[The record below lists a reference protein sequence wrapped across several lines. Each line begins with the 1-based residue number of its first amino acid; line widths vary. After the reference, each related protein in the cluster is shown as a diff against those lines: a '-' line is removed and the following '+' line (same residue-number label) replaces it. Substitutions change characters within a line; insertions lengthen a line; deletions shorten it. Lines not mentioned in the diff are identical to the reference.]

1 MEHVVITGADR
12 GIGLS
17 LAENYLRNGYTV
29 YAGQFM
35 PDWPQLGELQKQYP
49 ETMHILPL
57 NVGDDASVK
66 AAVQLVSAQTDRVDY
81 LINCAGIFPKTE
93 DAAGFNSAFQ
103 VNSLGPLRM
112 VEAFLPLMQQGKK
125 RLCTFSSE
133 TGVISLM
140 QRVKDFPYCVS
151 KAALNMGMHMLF
163 RKLRP
168 EGYTFRLFHP
178 GWVKTY
184 MSGKKSTVGDF
195 EPEEAAPVAYRYFV
209 SVDEIEDV
217 LILRDIQGQYWP
229 F

>member
-12 GIGLS
+12 GIGLA
-17 LAENYLRNGYTV
+17 LCENYLRNGYTV

-35 PDWPQLGELQKQYP
+35 PQWPQLGELLQQYP
-49 ETMHILPL
+49 ERLRLLSL
-57 NVGDDASVK
+57 NVGEDASVRE
-66 AAVQLVSAQTDRVDY
+66 AARQVGSLTRQVDY
-81 LINCAGIFPKTE
+81 LISCAGIFPKTE
-93 DAAGFNSAFQ
+93 DAEGFNAAFQ
-103 VNSLGPLRM
+103 VNALGPLRM

-140 QRVKDFPYCVS
+140 QRVKDFPYCLS
-151 KAALNMGMHMLF
+151 KAALNMEMHMLF
-163 RKLRP
+163 QKLRP

-178 GWVKTY
+178 GWVKSY
-184 MSGKKSTVGDF
+184 MSGQKSTVGDF

-209 SVDEIEDV
+209 SDDEIEDV

>member
-12 GIGLS
+12 GIGLA
-17 LAENYLRNGYTV
+17 LCENYLRNGYTV

-35 PDWPQLGELQKQYP
+35 PQWPQLGELLQQYP
-49 ETMHILPL
+49 ERLRLIPL
-57 NVGDDASVK
+57 NVGEDASVRE
-66 AAVQLVSAQTDRVDY
+66 AARQVGSLTRQVDY
-81 LINCAGIFPKTE
+81 LISCAGIFPKTE
-93 DAAGFNSAFQ
+93 DAEGFNEAFQ
-103 VNSLGPLRM
+103 VNALGPLRM
-112 VEAFLPLMQQGKK
+112 VEAFLPLIQQGKK

-140 QRVKDFPYCVS
+140 QRVKDFPYCLS
-151 KAALNMGMHMLF
+151 KAALNMEMHMLF
-163 RKLRP
+163 QKLRP

-178 GWVKTY
+178 GWVKSY
-184 MSGKKSTVGDF
+184 MSGQKSTVGDF

-209 SVDEIEDV
+209 SDDEIEDV

>member
-12 GIGLS
+12 GIGLA
-17 LAENYLRNGYTV
+17 LTETFLNNGYTV

-35 PDWPQLGELQKQYP
+35 PDWPQLAQLKTRYP
-49 ETMHILPL
+49 DRMHLIPL

-66 AAVQLVSAQTDRVDY
+66 EAARLVGTLTGHVDY
-81 LINCAGIFPKTE
+81 LINCAGVFPKEE
-93 DAAGFNSAFQ
+93 DADGFRTAFQ
-103 VNSLGPLRM
+103 VNALGPLRT
-112 VEAFLPLMQQGKK
+112 VEAFLPLMTEGKK

-133 TGVISLM
+133 TGVIALM

-151 KAALNMGMHMLF
+151 KAALNMEMHMLF
-163 RKLRP
+163 QALRP

-178 GWVKTY
+178 GWVKSY
-184 MSGKKSTVGDF
+184 MSGQKSTVGDF
-195 EPEEAAPVAYRYFV
+195 EPEEAAPVAYRYFTG
-209 SVDEIEDV
+209 DEEIDDV

>member
-12 GIGLS
+12 GIGLA
-17 LAENYLRNGYTV
+17 LTENFLRNGYTV

-57 NVGDDASVK
+57 NVGNDASVK
-66 AAVQLVSAQTDRVDY
+66 AAAKTVGSLTDRVDY

-93 DAAGFNSAFQ
+93 DSAGFNSAFQ
-103 VNSLGPLRM
+103 VNSLGPTRV
-112 VEAFLPLMQQGKK
+112 VEAFLPLMQEGKK

-151 KAALNMGMHMLF
+151 KAALNMAMHMLF
-163 RKLRP
+163 KKLRP

-184 MSGKKSTVGDF
+184 MSGQKSIVGDF
-195 EPEEAAPVAYRYFV
+195 EPEEAAPVAYRYFI
-209 SVDEIEDV
+209 SDDEIDDV

>member
-12 GIGLS
+12 GIGLA
-17 LAENYLRNGYTV
+17 LTETFLQNGYTV

-35 PDWPQLGELQKQYP
+35 PDWPQLGALQKQYP
-49 ETMHILPL
+49 ERMHIVLL
-57 NVGDDASVK
+57 NVGDDQSVR
-66 AAVQLVSAQTDRVDY
+66 AAADTIGRLTDRVDY

-93 DAAGFNSAFQ
+93 NAADFNSAFQ

-112 VEAFLPLMQQGKK
+112 VEAFLPLMQAGRKK
-125 RLCTFSSE
+125 LCTFSSE

-151 KAALNMGMHMLF
+151 KAALNMEMHMLF
-163 RKLRP
+163 QLLRP
-168 EGYTFRLFHP
+168 KGYTFRLFHP
-178 GWVKTY
+178 GWVKSY
-184 MSGKKSTVGDF
+184 MYGQKSTVGDF

-209 SVDEIEDV
+209 GEDEIDDV
-217 LILRDIQGQYWP
+217 LILRDIRGQYWP

>member
-12 GIGLS
+12 GIGLA
-17 LAENYLRNGYTV
+17 LTENYLRNGYTV
-29 YAGQFM
+29 YAGRFM
-35 PDWPQLGELQKQYP
+35 PDWPQLDELHRQYP
-49 ETMHILPL
+49 DRLFLIPL
-57 NVGDDASVK
+57 NVGDDASVRE
-66 AAVQLVSAQTDRVDY
+66 AARLVARLTDRVDY

-93 DAAGFNSAFQ
+93 DAQGFSSAFQ

-112 VEAFLPLMQQGKK
+112 VEAFLPLMQQGRR

-133 TGVISLM
+133 TGVIPLM

-151 KAALNMGMHMLF
+151 KAALNMEMHMLF
-163 RKLRP
+163 QKLRP

-178 GWVKTY
+178 GWVKSY
-184 MSGKKSTVGDF
+184 MSGQKSTVGDF

-209 SVDEIEDV
+209 GDDEIDDV

>member
-12 GIGLS
+12 GIGLALTETFLS
-17 LAENYLRNGYTV
+17 HGYTV

-35 PDWPQLGELQKQYP
+35 PDWPELAKLQTRYP
-49 ETMHILPL
+49 ERMHILPL
-57 NVGDDASVK
+57 NVGDDQSVRE
-66 AAVQLVSAQTDRVDY
+66 AARLVGSLTRQVDY
-81 LINCAGIFPKTE
+81 LINCAGIFPQTE
-93 DAAGFNSAFQ
+93 DAAGFNAAFQ
-103 VNSLGPLRM
+103 VNALGPLRM
-112 VEAFLPLMQQGKK
+112 VEAFLPLMQAGRK

-151 KAALNMGMHMLF
+151 KAALNMEMHMLF
-163 RKLRP
+163 HKLRP

-178 GWVKTY
+178 GWVKSY
-184 MSGKKSTVGDF
+184 MSGQKSTVGDF

-209 SVDEIEDV
+209 SDKEIDDV

>member
-12 GIGLS
+12 GIGLA
-17 LAENYLRNGYTV
+17 LCENYLRNGYTV

-35 PDWPQLGELQKQYP
+35 PQWPQLGELLQQYP
-49 ETMHILPL
+49 ERLRLIPL
-57 NVGDDASVK
+57 NVGEDASVRE
-66 AAVQLVSAQTDRVDY
+66 AARQVGSLTRQVDY
-81 LINCAGIFPKTE
+81 LISCAGIFPKTE
-93 DAAGFNSAFQ
+93 DAVGFNAAFQ
-103 VNSLGPLRM
+103 VNALGPLRM

-140 QRVKDFPYCVS
+140 QRVKDFPYCLS
-151 KAALNMGMHMLF
+151 KAALNMEMHMLF
-163 RKLRP
+163 QKLRP

-178 GWVKTY
+178 GWVKSY
-184 MSGKKSTVGDF
+184 MSGQKSTVGDF

-209 SVDEIEDV
+209 SDDEIEDV

>member
-12 GIGLS
+12 DIGFALTETFLS
-17 LAENYLRNGYTV
+17 HGYTV

-35 PDWPQLGELQKQYP
+35 PDWPELAKLETRYP
-49 ETMHILPL
+49 ERMHILPL
-57 NVGDDASVK
+57 NVGDDQSVRE
-66 AAVQLVSAQTDRVDY
+66 AARLVGSLTRQVDY
-81 LINCAGIFPKTE
+81 LINCAGIFPQTE
-93 DAAGFNSAFQ
+93 DAAGFNAAFQ

-112 VEAFLPLMQQGKK
+112 VEAFLPLMQAGRKK
-125 RLCTFSSE
+125 LCTFSSE

-151 KAALNMGMHMLF
+151 KAALNMEMHMLF
-163 RKLRP
+163 HKLRP

-178 GWVKTY
+178 GWVKSY
-184 MSGKKSTVGDF
+184 MSGQKSTVGDF

-209 SVDEIEDV
+209 SDEEIDDV

>member
-12 GIGLS
+12 GIGLALTETFLS
-17 LAENYLRNGYTV
+17 HGYTV

-35 PDWPQLGELQKQYP
+35 PDWPELAKIETRYP
-49 ETMHILPL
+49 ERMHILPL
-57 NVGDDASVK
+57 NVGDDQSVRE
-66 AAVQLVSAQTDRVDY
+66 AARLVGSLTRQVDY
-81 LINCAGIFPKTE
+81 LINCAGIFPQTE
-93 DAAGFNSAFQ
+93 DAAGFNAAFQ

-112 VEAFLPLMQQGKK
+112 VEAFLPLMQAGQKK
-125 RLCTFSSE
+125 LCTFSSE

-151 KAALNMGMHMLF
+151 KAALNMEMHMLF
-163 RKLRP
+163 QKLRS

-178 GWVKTY
+178 GWVKSY
-184 MSGKKSTVGDF
+184 MSGQKSTVGDF

-209 SVDEIEDV
+209 SDEEIDDV
-217 LILRDIQGQYWP
+217 LILRDIQDQYWP

>member
-12 GIGLS
+12 GIGLALTETFLS
-17 LAENYLRNGYTV
+17 HGYTV

-35 PDWPQLGELQKQYP
+35 PDWPELAKLQTRYP
-49 ETMHILPL
+49 ERMHILPL
-57 NVGDDASVK
+57 NVGDDQSVRE
-66 AAVQLVSAQTDRVDY
+66 AARLVGSLTQRVDY
-81 LINCAGIFPKTE
+81 LINCAGIFPQTE
-93 DAAGFNSAFQ
+93 DATGFNAAFQ
-103 VNSLGPLRM
+103 VNALGPLRM
-112 VEAFLPLMQQGKK
+112 VEAFLPLMQAGRKK
-125 RLCTFSSE
+125 LCTFSSE

-151 KAALNMGMHMLF
+151 KAALNMEMHMLF
-163 RKLRP
+163 QKLRP

-178 GWVKTY
+178 GWVKSY
-184 MSGKKSTVGDF
+184 MSGQKSTVGDF

-209 SVDEIEDV
+209 SDEEIDDV

>member
-1 MEHVVITGADR
+1 VAR
-12 GIGLS
+12 L
-17 LAENYLRNGYTV
+17 
-29 YAGQFM
+29 
-35 PDWPQLGELQKQYP
+35 
-49 ETMHILPL
+49 
-57 NVGDDASVK
+57 
-66 AAVQLVSAQTDRVDY
+66 TDRVDY

-93 DAAGFNSAFQ
+93 DAQGFSSAFQ

-112 VEAFLPLMQQGKK
+112 VEAFLPLMQQGRR

-133 TGVISLM
+133 TGVIPLM

-151 KAALNMGMHMLF
+151 KAALNMEMHMLF
-163 RKLRP
+163 QKLRP

-178 GWVKTY
+178 GWVKSY
-184 MSGKKSTVGDF
+184 MSGQKSTVGDF

-209 SVDEIEDV
+209 GDDEIDDV